1 MRRRKTDR
9 REQPVLELPPEA
21 ATTGVRV
28 PEQARWPTGHQ
39 PTKGS
44 DEMEAIH
51 IDPATGDQYPV
62 LVYLDPAMS
71 DDQAAAI
78 QNFVV
83 EIMA

>member
-1 MRRRKTDR
+1 
-9 REQPVLELPPEA
+9 
-21 ATTGVRV
+21 
-28 PEQARWPTGHQ
+28 
-39 PTKGS
+39 
-44 DEMEAIH
+44 MEAIH